1 MSRTVYLD
9 MGGRSSEK
17 LLADLADIQQGHVL
31 VIDASHSG
39 HVTSSLLQPQLVADT
54 MLQHETKPEYG
65 MFQLLSDSSVL
76 NINGLSLSTYTLPT
90 NRPNVT
96 LLPTSSYAPLLL
108 EKQSVCTM
116 NHRRFLT
123 VLQQLL
129 DRDAKGFTH
138 ILLDTSP
145 TLDLLTQLAIVAST

>member
-9 MGGRSSEK
+9 MGGKSSEK
-17 LLADLADIQQGHVL
+17 LLEDLAGIPQGHVL
-31 VIDASHSG
+31 VIDASNSG
-39 HVTSSLLQPQLVADT
+39 YVTDTLLHDCPTHQ
-54 MLQHETKPEYG
+54 TKPKYG
-65 MFQLLSDSSVL
+65 MYQFLSDSSVL
-76 NINGLSLSTYTLPT
+76 NIHGISLSTYTLPT

-123 VLQQLL
+123 LLQQLL
-129 DRDAKGFTH
+129 ERDAKGFAH
-138 ILLDTSP
+138 VLLDTSP

>member
-9 MGGRSSEK
+9 MGGKSSEK
-17 LLADLADIQQGHVL
+17 LLEDLAGIPQGHVL

-39 HVTSSLLQPQLVADT
+39 YVTDTLLHDCPTHQ
-54 MLQHETKPEYG
+54 TKPKYG
-65 MFQLLSDSSVL
+65 MYKFLSDSSVL
-76 NINGLSLSTYTLPT
+76 NIHGISLSTYTLPT

-123 VLQQLL
+123 LLQQLL
-129 DRDAKGFTH
+129 ERDAKGFAH
-138 ILLDTSP
+138 VLLDTSP